1 MTTRFVKE
9 LSALVS
15 SLPFLWVTG
24 VAPAAAQERECG
36 DRDAIRARVTDQS
49 GFVPLA
55 RAEVVI
61 HWSDVD
67 RTPLRRGVGD
77 AGYVVICAPR
87 DARRA
92 TLWAEID
99 DESSE
104 QAVVDLQPGEVSAVG
119 LRILLERDRRGRGRL
134 VGRVYDARWRPRSIS
149 QFITNH
155 KMLGSGMVNRRVS
168 LGFSGRPCRV
178 NVYLDGV
185 RLARGNVDAFVLP
198 IEVGGSRGVP
208 RRGFA
213 SRRVR
218 RLGFPLR
225 RGRHLD
231 QVTPARP
238 ASSRLS
244 DRRRRPGLVP
254 AFRGAGVARAHGAG

>member
-36 DRDAIRARVTDQS
+36 DRGAIRARVMDQS

-77 AGYVVICAPR
+77 AGYVVTCAPR

-104 QAVVDLQPGEVSAVG
+104 QAVVDLQPGESKCRRPPHSAG
-119 LRILLERDRRGRGRL
+119 
-134 VGRVYDARWRPRSIS
+134 AR
-149 QFITNH
+149 
-155 KMLGSGMVNRRVS
+155 
-168 LGFSGRPCRV
+168 
-178 NVYLDGV
+178 
-185 RLARGNVDAFVLP
+185 
-198 IEVGGSRGVP
+198 
-208 RRGFA
+208 
-213 SRRVR
+213 
-218 RLGFPLR
+218 
-225 RGRHLD
+225 
-231 QVTPARP
+231 PARP
-238 ASSRLS
+238 RAARWSGV
-244 DRRRRPGLVP
+244 RRPLASPLDQPVHHEPHDAGQ
-254 AFRGAGVARAHGAG
+254 RHGQQAGVAGVLRSALSSERVSRWR